1 MPAEAAATRGE
12 PSAAAASAAWARL
25 SAGEYLAWCPP
36 EHADELSAALR
47 LCLNS
52 TAPLTK
58 VHLLRLR
65 DAKESGDAAR
75 SKLIL
80 LTPNYK
86 DQLRSRVLAS
96 GPSYDALVASYR
108 RLVHGQVLPRLACA
122 LGERGFA
129 VQRLPSLRFN
139 LPGSSA
145 LGARGEDGDTPGD
158 TDACIGLHRD
168 MEYGHQP
175 GEMNFMLALTPV
187 SGSNGLYV
195 ESAPGAADYRAVEM
209 GAGGIFSFHGAGN
222 RHHNQRNTTGASRVS
237 MDFRIIPLSRYD
249 HGRDEPAHAPADKR
263 ELRFVIGQY
272 FERVELEPGGVGEE
286 LGSVG

>member
-1 MPAEAAATRGE
+1 MVAESSAESA
-12 PSAAAASAAWARL
+12 SAASSADGAAAWARL

-36 EHADELSAALR
+36 AHADELSAAMR
-47 LCLNS
+47 HCLDS
-52 TAPLTK
+52 TAPLAK

-65 DAKESGDAAR
+65 DAKEAGDATR

-80 LTPNYK
+80 MTPNYK

-96 GPSYDALVASYR
+96 GSRYDALVASYR
-108 RLVHGQVLPRLACA
+108 RLVHGEVLPRLAAA
-122 LGERGFA
+122 LGERCFA
-129 VQRLPSLRFN
+129 VQKLPSLRFN

-209 GAGGIFSFHGAGN
+209 AAGGIFSFHGAGN
-222 RHHNQRNTTGASRVS
+222 RHHNQRNTTGTSRVS
-237 MDFRIIPLSRYD
+237 MDFRIVPLSRYD
-249 HGRDEPAHAPADKR
+249 HARDDPAHEPADKR
-263 ELRFVIGQY
+263 ELRFTIGQY
-272 FERVELEPGGVGEE
+272 FERVEVPADAPAAEPG
-286 LGSVG
+286 